1 VVGKGEEK
9 RLTLKVEGLEEDDV
23 VVEWDIHVGLYQ
35 DTETAA
41 RAFDRMPRGRFPNRP
56 YALGGIR
63 IELPKLGLKRENER
77 FCWGDRTMAVGT
89 ERLPTPPLKMTLEE
103 FRALPEGPPDYEFE
117 KGEVIPLP
125 RPHGQHQDI
134 LAELLGA
141 LRSHVK
147 RHRLGRVWPEIDVEL
162 PNERSYVPDL
172 CYLSRERQGAYSEE
186 DGKIHGAPDLVVEIV
201 SRSSASRD
209 RLRKMTGYFEAGV
222 PWYWLVDSH
231 DLGIEE
237 YRATPQGYL
246 RTASVEAGDTFRPGL
261 FPGLEIN
268 LQALLEE
275 GREDLEDR
283 PAEEAGDA

>member
-1 VVGKGEEK
+1 
-9 RLTLKVEGLEEDDV
+9 
-23 VVEWDIHVGLYQ
+23 
-35 DTETAA
+35 
-41 RAFDRMPRGRFPNRP
+41 
-56 YALGGIR
+56 
-63 IELPKLGLKRENER
+63 
-77 FCWGDRTMAVGT
+77 MAVVT
-89 ERLPTPPLKMTLEE
+89 DRSPTLPKMTLEE

-125 RPHGQHQDI
+125 RPHGQHQRV
-134 LAELLGA
+134 LKRLLG
-141 LRSHVK
+141 LLDRHVSFN
-147 RHRLGRVWPEIDVEL
+147 RLGEVWPEVDVEL
-162 PNERSYVPDL
+162 SAHRSYVPDL
-172 CYLSRERQGAYSEE
+172 CYLSREHQEAYSEE

-275 GREDLEDR
+275 GRADLEDR
-283 PAEEAGDA
+283 PAAEEGSDE